1 MNDYLDFLEKY
12 KDFKEISDIVDEVRK
27 LRVYYHT
34 QQYDKMQQHI
44 NKLTSKYLAETY
56 AWNTTFSSMPATV
69 EQAYKN
75 AEDFLRVKGISVL
88 LSKGIKL
95 QGQLSAEEV
104 SFIEFHIQADRVV
117 KLRLLEDLCR
127 ENQ

>member
-1 MNDYLDFLEKY
+1 MNEYLNFLEKY

-69 EQAYKN
+69 ETSVGFICRICSHSL
-75 AEDFLRVKGISVL
+75 EISTIFSANPEAS
-88 LSKGIKL
+88 SKIF
-95 QGQLSAEEV
+95 S
-104 SFIEFHIQADRVV
+104 VV
-117 KLRLLEDLCR
+117 VFDPSRISSSQSILP
-127 ENQ
+127 QSGH

>member
-34 QQYDKMQQHI
+34 QQYDKMHQHI

-104 SFIEFHIQADRVV
+104 SFIESTFKPI
-117 KLRLLEDLCR
+117 E
-127 ENQ
+127 

>member
-44 NKLTSKYLAETY
+44 NKLTSKYFAETY

-104 SFIEFHIQADRVV
+104 SFIESTFKPI
-117 KLRLLEDLCR
+117 E
-127 ENQ
+127 